1 MTGWKLG
8 DTVGRIPRLML
19 KRFLDYNLRRGAAW
33 RQIETLGK
41 EEIKLFGEIDREFNL
56 EAWLYSVDNVT
67 GKIVLERHK
76 TMQETEL
83 IEAERELMENGEIEV
98 AK

>member
-1 MTGWKLG
+1 MSGRKAG
-8 DTVGRIPRLML
+8 DTVGDIPKSMQ

-41 EEIKLFGEIDREFNL
+41 EEIKLFSEIDREFDL
-56 EAWLYSVDNVT
+56 EAWMYSIDNVT

-83 IEAERELMENGEIEV
+83 IKAERELIENGEMEV